1 MTLTSGQTPSTAP
14 SPALHRRLGATR
26 RPRSGLPT
34 GPARSGTPA
43 SPFPHRA
50 PRPPR
55 RVCLFADSSLFPR
68 GCRVPEGSPCSS
80 VDVRLFASQKTAPRR
95 AGAPHESDEGA
106 AERPRGGD
114 ARGSA
119 PKRTGLPTGVCSV
132 RQSPVPFVL
141 PPPSSPRPILHAPT
155 FPVTVSCGAGRSVVE
170 EQSQPTPGKA
180 RRGLRWP
187 ASV

>member
-1 MTLTSGQTPSTAP
+1 MTLTSGQTPSAAP
-14 SPALHRRLGATR
+14 SPALHRRLCVTR

-95 AGAPHESDEGA
+95 AGAPHVSDEGA

-119 PKRTGLPTGVCSV
+119 PKRTGLPTGVRSV
-132 RQSPVPFVL
+132 RQPPVPFVL
-141 PPPSSPRPILHAPT
+141 PPLLSSSHSPRSHL
-155 FPVTVSCGAGRSVVE
+155 SCDGFVWGGSVG
-170 EQSQPTPGKA
+170 S
-180 RRGLRWP
+180 RRTKSTYSWKSTQGT
-187 ASV
+187 